1 MARGVVGEKAS
12 GDEGMKI
19 QLILIGWA
27 CMTICLVSYTAAFSH
42 GASLAA
48 CNDMRP
54 KHIRAQPQNP
64 KKNYVTIYTNR
75 SFYLPGDRVPVT
87 VRSTRDFM
95 GFLLQ
100 ARTVSNDHIAGTF
113 VYIPPG
119 SKQLGCFKDGD
130 AVTHSD
136 KALKRNLSFV
146 WRAPDKPIGDIKF
159 CLSVVQSY
167 FVYWARIE
175 SAIVFDPTNNK
186 TSLTREDEA
195 GVIMATPLYI
205 PFTVTGNISG
215 DKVSDRLNISKA
227 QDVNSLV
234 DNKAGTM
241 TGAIVLQPVTSAF
254 DREYVTDVQSRI
266 KTTTISSE
274 EFVRLPVKK
283 GVQEKSNQNDHHLEP
298 SRQPQEV
305 ATPIRSPGFQN
316 GRPLAKTT
324 HRTGRFPGFG
334 TTPLCSQCG
343 KDMTVLPLGPDPAL
357 GSSENDHT
365 RPPSSSFQDTSWPLP
380 AGKVLQ
386 LSHKHES
393 NVSTQVPSRERVEG
407 QPVTKKVSANFLQQ
421 SEQAAPGQTGGE
433 EAGQTPPWMT
443 RPVNK
448 LGDPAKGGEN
458 PRRGMHLAAAQ
469 LGILL
474 GCSAALGMALAA
486 GLRCIHA
493 QYCHKRTEVSFS
505 EPDTNVITVRESGD
519 MMEFRKVRE
528 NSFVLVQAEYNWIT
542 PSSNGKKQ

>member
-1 MARGVVGEKAS
+1 MR
-12 GDEGMKI
+12 I

-27 CMTICLVSYTAAFSH
+27 CMTVCLVSYTAAFSH

-75 SFYLPGDRVPVT
+75 SFYLPGDRVPVS

-95 GFLLQ
+95 GFMLQ
-100 ARTVSNDHIAGTF
+100 ARMVSNDQIAGTF

-175 SAIVFDPTNNK
+175 SAIVFDPTKNK
-186 TSLTREDEA
+186 TALTHEDE
-195 GVIMATPLYI
+195 VSKIMATPLYI
-205 PFTVTGNISG
+205 PVTVKGNISA
-215 DKVSDRLNISKA
+215 DKVSDRRNISIA
-227 QDVNSLV
+227 QKMNSRL
-234 DNKAGTM
+234 DNKARTV
-241 TGAIVLQPVTSAF
+241 TGVIGLQPVTPAF
-254 DREYVTDVQSRI
+254 ATKNVTDVLSRI
-266 KTTTISSE
+266 KNTTRPPE
-274 EFVRLPVKK
+274 EFVRPPVELSK
-283 GVQEKSNQNDHHLEP
+283 QSDHNLDP
-298 SRQPQEV
+298 SQQPQEV
-305 ATPIRSPGFQN
+305 ETPTRSLDFQEDM
-316 GRPLAKTT
+316 PLAKTT
-324 HRTGRFPGFG
+324 YRTGHFPGFG

-343 KDMTVLPLGPDPAL
+343 KDTTVLSLGPDTAL
-357 GSSENDHT
+357 GSSENHPT
-365 RPPSSSFQDTSWPLP
+365 LPPSSSFQDTSWPLP
-380 AGKVLQ
+380 AGKLLQ

-393 NVSTQVPSRERVEG
+393 NVSTQVPSRERAEG
-407 QPVTKKVSANFLQQ
+407 QAVTKRVSANFLQQ
-421 SEQAAPGQTGGE
+421 PEQAAPGQTGGG
-433 EAGQTPPWMT
+433 EAGPTPPWMT
-443 RPVNK
+443 RPVREP
-448 LGDPAKGGEN
+448 GEPGKGGEN
-458 PRRGMHLAAAQ
+458 PRRGMQLAAAQ